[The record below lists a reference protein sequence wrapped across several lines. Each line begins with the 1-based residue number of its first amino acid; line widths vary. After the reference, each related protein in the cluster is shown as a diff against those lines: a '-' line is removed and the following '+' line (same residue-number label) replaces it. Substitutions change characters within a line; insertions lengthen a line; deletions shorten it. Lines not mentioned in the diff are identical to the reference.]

1 MQRLTAGEHLVAAYA
16 DNFMSKSKYKLKAV
30 PMLAGTEEVDAIR
43 DVEGRIRAR
52 KADLAAFEREFNDAK
67 RRFLDAKERYAL
79 EEMELKEDLAMRGF
93 SYGRL
98 FGHEVA
104 PPKRGKKKEGC
115 AQQ

>member
-1 MQRLTAGEHLVAAYA
+1 MTISKKSRKMEIVHNPFK
-16 DNFMSKSKYKLKAV
+16 DNEIL
-30 PMLAGTEEVDAIR
+30 
-43 DVEGRIRAR
+43 
-52 KADLAAFEREFNDAK
+52 DAK